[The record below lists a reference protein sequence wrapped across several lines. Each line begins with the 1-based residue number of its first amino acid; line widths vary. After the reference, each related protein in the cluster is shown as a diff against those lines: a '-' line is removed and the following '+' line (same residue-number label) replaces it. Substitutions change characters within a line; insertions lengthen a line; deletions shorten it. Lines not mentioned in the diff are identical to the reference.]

1 MTDAEVLLDV
11 QGLTTSFQTPA
22 GVVKAVNGL
31 SFSLRRGETLAIV
44 GESGCG
50 KSVTSF
56 SLMGLL
62 SSRATIE
69 GQAWLTA
76 ADGSRSD
83 VLGLP
88 PRERQAVRG
97 KQMSMIFQ
105 EPMTSLNPLQQVG
118 RQIAEAMTVHRLCT
132 RKAALLRAVELL
144 RVVGISA
151 PEVRARQYPHQLS
164 GGMRQRVMIAMAL
177 ACKPQLLIADEPTTA
192 LDVTIQAQILRLLKQ
207 LQQEVG
213 MGVLFIT
220 HDMGVVAQ
228 VADRVAVMYGGQL
241 METAPTAELFR
252 QPAHP
257 YTQGLLAAVPRP
269 GQAGR
274 LSGIPGQVETVYG
287 EPAGCRFAGR
297 CPLAQARCTSEVPV
311 LRTLAPGQ
319 QVRCH
324 FATITRGSAHE
335 AAIA

>member
-11 QGLTTSFQTPA
+11 QGLTTSFPTPA

-83 VLGLP
+83 VLGLAP
-88 PRERQAVRG
+88 QARQAVRG
-97 KQMSMIFQ
+97 KQMGMIFQ

-118 RQIAEAMTVHRLCT
+118 RQIAEAMTVHGVCGS
-132 RKAALLRAVELL
+132 KAAQQRAVELL
-144 RVVGISA
+144 RLVGISA

-177 ACKPQLLIADEPTTA
+177 ACQPQVLIADEPTTA

-207 LQQEVG
+207 LQQEMG

-241 METAPTAELFR
+241 METAATADLFR

-287 EPAGCRFAGR
+287 EPSGCRFAGR
-297 CPLAQARCTSEVPV
+297 CPMAQARCTSEVPA
-311 LRTLAPGQ
+311 LRTVAPGQ

-324 FATITRGSAHE
+324 FATIQIGSAHE
-335 AAIA
+335 ATIA